1 MIPLYTIAIILEI
14 QILVQ
19 LVMNNHINVGKL
31 LEILTD
37 SRHGLTRGRQ
47 KTFIDVF
54 SRLVIMILGTLLQ
67 QTI

>member
-19 LVMNNHINVGKL
+19 LVMNNHIYVGKF

-37 SRHGLTRGRQ
+37 SRHGLT
-47 KTFIDVF
+47 
-54 SRLVIMILGTLLQ
+54 
-67 QTI
+67 